1 MTTAVYPLGLG
12 EPDAEALAFPREI
25 LDGVESALILF
36 ASGRGGATDGRW
48 FAEAGIEDV
57 TLVDWDEDTLAA
69 MAAHA
74 PPSWRP
80 ICADALNFRANAVG
94 VPPLEHVS
102 ADPPS
107 QLAPEIME
115 TLRCWLALATKSATI
130 SVYRH
135 CFIGEPTLDAPE
147 LANPP
152 EGWTYTN
159 LIRRSDFRGGIYWLV
174 AEHA

>member
-1 MTTAVYPLGLG
+1 MTAAVYPLGLG

-48 FAEAGIEDV
+48 FAEAGISQVDF
-57 TLVDWDEDTLAA
+57 LDWDADTLTP
-69 MAAHA
+69 MTMRA
-74 PPSWRP
+74 PKGWLGQVFDCTVLPEGAFKS
-80 ICADALNFRANAVG
+80 D
-94 VPPLEHVS
+94 HVS

-107 QLAPEIME
+107 QLAPEIVGFIPG
-115 TLRCWLALATKSATI
+115 WLACARKSATI
-130 SVYRH
+130 TLYRH